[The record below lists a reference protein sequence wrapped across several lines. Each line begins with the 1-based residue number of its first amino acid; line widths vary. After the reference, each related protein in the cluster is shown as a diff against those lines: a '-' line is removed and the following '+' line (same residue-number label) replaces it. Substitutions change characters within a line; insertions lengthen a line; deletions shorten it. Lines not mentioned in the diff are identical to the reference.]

1 MSDRRS
7 ASRRPSGRR
16 ITRFPASGK
25 AHSLCRS
32 SSSHRTRS
40 AGLRREPCV
49 REEFSPLPS
58 RVFQLNLQ
66 LRCPFPTAA
75 QIRRVLRRG
84 CFLVLAGK
92 GAHNASQRQTRGNR
106 VDRNDFSDTGE
117 IDTFGTLQLDE
128 PLSIA
133 TVNTSCNTDFA

>member
-16 ITRFPASGK
+16 ILRFPASGK

-32 SSSHRTRS
+32 SSSHRTRF
-40 AGLRREPCV
+40 AGLRWEPCV
-49 REEFSPLPS
+49 REEKSPLPS
-58 RVFQLNLQ
+58 RVFHLKLR
-66 LRCPFPTAA
+66 LRCVCPKAA
-75 QIRRVLRRG
+75 QIRRVLRCG
-84 CFLVLAGK
+84 CLLDLAGK

-106 VDRNDFSDTGE
+106 VDRNDFSDTGK

-128 PLSIA
+128 PLSVA
-133 TVNTSCNTDFA
+133 AVNTRRNTDFA